1 MVEAGVLNDPPIEA
15 VFGLHM
21 SAETPVGQIVVGSGP
36 QMAAADG
43 FEIRI
48 QGKGGHA
55 AYPSQNVD
63 PVVIGAQIVT
73 ALQSLVSRETDP
85 MDNAVLSTCVF
96 QAGDAFNV
104 IPDTATLKGTV
115 RTFLPETRDMMEKR
129 IGEVASGIAKAMNGS
144 AEVEYKRGYPATV
157 NDEAMTELAREAATE
172 VVGAENVIEATP
184 KMGAEDFSY
193 FLEQKP
199 GSYFFVGHRN
209 EERGIVW
216 GHHHPKFDVDEE
228 ALAAGLGTMA
238 TSVLK
243 YLTRD

>member
-1 MVEAGVLNDPPIEA
+1 A

-21 SAETPVGQIVVGSGP
+21 SSETPVGQVVVGSGP

-55 AYPSQNVD
+55 AYPSENID
-63 PVVIGAQIVT
+63 PVVIGAQIVV
-73 ALQSLVSRETDP
+73 ALQTLVSRETDP
-85 MDNAVLSTCVF
+85 MDNAVVSTCVF

-104 IPDTATLKGTV
+104 IPDTAVLKGTV
-115 RTFLPETRDMMEKR
+115 RTFLKETRDKMEQR
-129 IGEVASGIAKAMNGS
+129 IGEIASGIAASLGGS
-144 AEVEYKRGYPATV
+144 AEAIYTRGYPATV
-157 NDEAMTELAREAATE
+157 NDEEMTELAREAAAK
-172 VVGAENVIEATP
+172 VVGPENVIEGTP
-184 KMGAEDFSY
+184 RMGAEDFSY

-209 EERGIVW
+209 EDRGITW
-216 GHHHPKFDVDEE
+216 GHHHPRFDVDEE
-228 ALAAGLGTMA
+228 SLGVGLATMVE
-238 TSVLK
+238 SVLT

>member
-1 MVEAGVLNDPPIEA
+1 MVKAGVLNDPPVEA

-21 SAETPVGQIVVGSGP
+21 AADVEVGKIVVGAGP

-55 AYPSQNVD
+55 AYPSYNID

-73 ALQSLVSRETDP
+73 ALQTLVSRETDP
-85 MDNAVLSTCVF
+85 MDNAVVSTCVF

-104 IPDTATLKGTV
+104 IPDTAILKGTV
-115 RTFLPETRDMMEKR
+115 RTFRKETRDAMEKR
-129 IGEVASGIAKAMNGS
+129 IGELASGIATSMNGS
-144 AEVEYKRGYPATV
+144 AETIYTRGYLATV
-157 NDEAMTELAREAATE
+157 NNPEMTELVREAAIRA
-172 VVGAENVIEATP
+172 VGEENVLEGEP

-193 FLEQKP
+193 FLEERP
-199 GSYFFVGHRN
+199 GCYFFVGHKN

-216 GHHHPKFDVDEE
+216 GHHHPRFDIDEE
-228 ALAAGLGTMA
+228 SFAAGLTTMA
-238 TSVLK
+238 NTVFSFLA
-243 YLTRD
+243 RD